1 MHSGRLLKEKRLLYE
16 ILCRFLSLDIL
27 CRVIH
32 LFVFHILLV
41 KSGSAACAR
50 TPLHSPNQWVFSHGD
65 STIPNSAVG
74 PKDIHLYRICRGSS
88 PSPRNAG
95 TIETIETELVN
106 YRLCCW
112 LVFFQLYTQPPSLS
126 LSLCIFSNVMI
137 MRSWSFSTK
146 ISGFPSPLLCAA
158 SAGAKRGFLRAPVLD
173 CLSNR
178 AGETYRKIRL
188 HVSSVILCNSELKG
202 TPHHYTG
209 KGAKNTEISLL
220 LRVMVTLSLELLLFL
235 KGSSFRI

>member
-1 MHSGRLLKEKRLLYE
+1 MHSGRLLKEKHICCMRYYVDFYLLISCVESY
-16 ILCRFLSLDIL
+16 
-27 CRVIH
+27 

-41 KSGSAACAR
+41 KSGSAARAR

-112 LVFFQLYTQPPSLS
+112 LGFFFRLYTQPPLSALASASSL
-126 LSLCIFSNVMI
+126 VE
-137 MRSWSFSTK
+137 
-146 ISGFPSPLLCAA
+146 ISGPPSPLLCAA

-178 AGETYRKIRL
+178 AGETYRKI
-188 HVSSVILCNSELKG
+188 HCMYH
-202 TPHHYTG
+202 PW
-209 KGAKNTEISLL
+209 
-220 LRVMVTLSLELLLFL
+220 
-235 KGSSFRI
+235 